1 MFVVSP
7 FSRDSEACTHAGE
20 ERGPQMNRRFRRY
33 PTRSSAG
40 IPSESRLTRKIHDSP
55 QRHREHREIS
65 RIDDRQQRTL
75 HLFRQTKKRVNFIF
89 FLVFSVISVSLW

>member
-1 MFVVSP
+1 MKWHGRPAHVSCVQIEKGN
-7 FSRDSEACTHAGE
+7 RDIQNYLHST
-20 ERGPQMNRRFRRY
+20 Q
-33 PTRSSAG
+33 
-40 IPSESRLTRKIHDSP
+40 LTRKIHDSP

-65 RIDDRQQRTL
+65 RIDERQVRTL

>member
-1 MFVVSP
+1 MNP
-7 FSRDSEACTHAGE
+7 
-20 ERGPQMNRRFRRY
+20 RGTPLTPRVRSVRGSTDFRGVIAQRHL
-33 PTRSSAG
+33 A
-40 IPSESRLTRKIHDSP
+40 RKIHDSP

-65 RIDDRQQRTL
+65 RIDERQLRTL

>member
-1 MFVVSP
+1 MISP
-7 FSRDSEACTHAGE
+7 LNTRYAECHTSDGSACSRDLRHGFAAVL
-20 ERGPQMNRRFRRY
+20 
-33 PTRSSAG
+33 A
-40 IPSESRLTRKIHDSP
+40 RKIHDSP

-65 RIDDRQQRTL
+65 RIDERQLRTL